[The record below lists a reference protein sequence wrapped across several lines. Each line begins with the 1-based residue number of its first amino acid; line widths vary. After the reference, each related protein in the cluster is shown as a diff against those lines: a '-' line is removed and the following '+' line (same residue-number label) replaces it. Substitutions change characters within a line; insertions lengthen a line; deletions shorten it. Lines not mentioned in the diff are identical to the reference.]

1 MDRNISRG
9 VLEKA
14 LYDTIP
20 DISGKQIW
28 IWGAG
33 NTSQLYQEGLRRLHA
48 EGFPVEEGYIDR
60 DPAKVGTEFNGK
72 PVIAPEQLKEYKKV
86 CVLINTIQSNVI
98 EEVSR
103 YLNEVG
109 QEWYLLDEVI
119 LKLHRE
125 EVLQCYDILEDEH
138 SKNVYALLT
147 LWRLTGKKPEGGMEY
162 KRDAYFALEC
172 FTKSS
177 WDEVFID
184 CGAYTGDTLT
194 EYIEQRKG
202 IFKKIVSFEPDRDN
216 YIRLEQ
222 EAEKMK
228 SRWKLSDDRIALFP
242 YGVGAKN
249 TEGIFERYEDN
260 MGLGSKFV
268 PQCSSEEGNC
278 RIVSLDEFLTEP
290 YTFLKADIESFEYQ
304 MLLGAEN
311 GIKKFRPLLAVCIY
325 HNVVD
330 FYSVILLIKSMVPQY
345 KLAVRQHSGKLDETV
360 VYAWV

>member
-1 MDRNISRG
+1 M
-9 VLEKA
+9 
-14 LYDTIP
+14 
-20 DISGKQIW
+20 
-28 IWGAG
+28 
-33 NTSQLYQEGLRRLHA
+33 
-48 EGFPVEEGYIDR
+48 
-60 DPAKVGTEFNGK
+60 
-72 PVIAPEQLKEYKKV
+72 KEYKKV